1 MGWKRFKTYTQWRM
15 ILMETQKTS
24 TIQKFFEEMPDP
36 RSDFRVHHSMISIVT
51 ITLCAMICGA
61 NNFDDIALFG
71 EAKKEW
77 LSTFLDLPYGV
88 PSHDTINRFFSILSP
103 TDFSKCFL
111 AWTQALAEKVSGV
124 IAIDGKTLR
133 HSFDSLSG
141 QTAIHMV
148 SAWCHDNELVLGQIK
163 TDAKSNE
170 ITAIPKLLDLLD
182 IKGSTITIDA
192 MGCQKNIV
200 QKILDRGANYI
211 LTLKGNQENTLDFVE
226 GLFTFGLQNNFQGLR
241 YTEYETLEKDH
252 GRIEERHIYSIQIGD
267 EVEFQGLRVWAG
279 LKSVTM
285 IISRREITG
294 QEATEECRYYLSSL
308 EANAE
313 AIASAIRSHWG
324 IENRL
329 HWVLDMHFGE
339 DQARN
344 RKQHSAENM
353 AMVRH
358 LALNLLRK
366 CQMFK
371 KKMSI
376 RGKRLLAGWN
386 NQLMLESVIWA

>member
-1 MGWKRFKTYTQWRM
+1 MT
-15 ILMETQKTS
+15 LMEAQMTT
-24 TIQKFFEEMPDP
+24 TIQKYFSGMADP
-36 RSDFRVHHSMISIVT
+36 RSDFRVHHSMTAILT

-61 NNFDDIALFG
+61 NNFVDIALFG

-103 TDFSKCFL
+103 TEFSKCFL

-133 HSFDSLSG
+133 HSFDSASE
-141 QTAIHMV
+141 QAAIHMV
-148 SAWCHDNELVLGQIK
+148 SAWCHNNELVLGQIK

-192 MGCQKNIV
+192 MGCQKDIA
-200 QKILDRGANYI
+200 QKILDGGADYI
-211 LTLKGNQENTLDFVE
+211 LALKGNQKKTLDFVQ
-226 GLFTFGLQNNFQGLR
+226 GLFIDGLQNNFQGLT
-241 YTEYETLEKDH
+241 YTEYETIEKDH
-252 GRIEERHIYSIQIGD
+252 GRIERRHIYSIKIGD
-267 EVEFQGLRVWAG
+267 EAEFHDLRVWAG

-285 IISRREITG
+285 IISTREITG
-294 QEATEECRYYLSSL
+294 QEATEERRYYLSSL

-313 AIASAIRSHWG
+313 EIAHAIRSHWG

-329 HWVLDMHFGE
+329 HWVLDMQFGE
-339 DQARN
+339 DQTRN
-344 RKQHSAENM
+344 RKHNSAENM

-366 CQMFK
+366 YQMFK
-371 KKMSI
+371 KNISI

-386 NQLMLESVIWA
+386 NQIMLESLFCA